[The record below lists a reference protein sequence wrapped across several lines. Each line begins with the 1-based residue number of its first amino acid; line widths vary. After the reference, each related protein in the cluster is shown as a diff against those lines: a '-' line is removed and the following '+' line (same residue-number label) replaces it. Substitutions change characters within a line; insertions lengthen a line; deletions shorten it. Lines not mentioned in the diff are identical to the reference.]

1 MKLVYRGIAFQSTPA
16 GADAI
21 ETGETATFRGQQY
34 SLKQA
39 QVAQRQGT
47 TELTY
52 RGARYTR

>member
-1 MKLVYRGIAFQSTPA
+1 MKLVYRGIAFRTAPA

-34 SLKQA
+34 SIKQA